1 MKAQLFT
8 GLMALQARG
17 SGGNNAQETWEVK
30 LIEGNRKYYWL
41 KVLYPR
47 DCAWTFTGVTLNQQK
62 MGVKLLEQMLNLP
75 RGCESDGQ
83 REGSTELSLSTGRG
97 AW

>member
-1 MKAQLFT
+1 
-8 GLMALQARG
+8 MALQARG